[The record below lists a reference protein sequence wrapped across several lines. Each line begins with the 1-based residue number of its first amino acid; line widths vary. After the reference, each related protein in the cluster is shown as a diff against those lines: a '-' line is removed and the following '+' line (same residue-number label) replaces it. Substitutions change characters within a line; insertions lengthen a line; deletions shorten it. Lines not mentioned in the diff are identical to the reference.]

1 MGAGTRRDRQPEWSL
16 EMFMEMWEGGSEA
29 HKLLQGYY
37 VGRKMGVVGRG
48 RGVAA

>member
-1 MGAGTRRDRQPEWSL
+1 
-16 EMFMEMWEGGSEA
+16 MEMWEGGSEA